1 MALKLILLFAA
12 SCFLGA
18 CASIPEESAAQM
30 SGMGEYSDEVFQLSA
45 TADNAYRESRWIDA
59 VRHYKKLTEQ
69 VPGDSYAWFRLG
81 NTYAQQGAFDQ
92 AIHAYE
98 TSLENNGHQPKP
110 WFNLSTAYLLN
121 AQAAMQNAWQQL
133 RPDDPAR
140 HMIEK
145 RLRLLSELIHN
156 KIEDTPMQIGK
167 YDNG

>member
-1 MALKLILLFAA
+1 MALKSLLLLTV
-12 SCFLGA
+12 SVFLGA
-18 CASIPEESAAQM
+18 CASSSEKTAAQV
-30 SGMGEYSDEVFQLSA
+30 SGISAYSDEVFKLSA
-45 TADNAYRESRWIDA
+45 IADSAYRESRWIDA
-59 VRHYKKLTEQ
+59 VRHYQRLTEQ

-98 TSLENNGHQPKP
+98 TSLEGNSHQPKP

-121 AQAAMQNAWQQL
+121 AQAAMQQAWQQL

-145 RLRLLSELIHN
+145 RLQLLSELMHN
-156 KIEDTPMQIGK
+156 RIEDTPMRASK
-167 YDNG
+167 YGNG